1 MDDYKSTDRQFGYNL
16 RRDSSTQM
24 IVHEETKQLIE
35 HLLIYLAE
43 HGLEKTIV
51 YIKEKDYL

>member
-24 IVHEETKQLIE
+24 IVHEETKQL
-35 HLLIYLAE
+35 LS
-43 HGLEKTIV
+43 EK
-51 YIKEKDYL
+51 YQGENNPNYGNN